1 MVNPEGLE
9 KYVITSKKPIED
21 MIESTYKSFLNLR
34 RDSATYKILL
44 YIFWQGKIASPKKI
58 SKALNLTSSTVRD
71 AVRQLHKIG
80 LLDCPKWGI
89 YEPNKDRCLAMIL
102 HAQRSLNEKFAK
114 R

>member
-1 MVNPEGLE
+1 MVNLEGLE
-9 KYVITSKKPIED
+9 KSVIISRKSIED
-21 MIESTYKSFLNLR
+21 MIESAYKNFLNLR

-44 YIFWQGKIASPKKI
+44 YIFWQGKIASPKEI

-71 AVRQLHKIG
+71 AVRQLHKMG
-80 LLDCPKWGI
+80 LLDYPKRGI
-89 YEPNKDRCLAMIL
+89 YEPNRDRCLAMIL